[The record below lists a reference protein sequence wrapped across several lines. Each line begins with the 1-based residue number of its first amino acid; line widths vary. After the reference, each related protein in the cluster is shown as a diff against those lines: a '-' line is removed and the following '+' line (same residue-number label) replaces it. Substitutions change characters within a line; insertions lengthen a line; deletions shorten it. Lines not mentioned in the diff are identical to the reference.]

1 MDYKYINQLLERYWA
16 AETTLEEEEIL
27 RTFFSQTLIPAEL
40 EQYRPLFVYEQVA
53 KKTDVLGDDFDEKM
67 LAMIGEEAL
76 QPHTEEKKEVRVKAR
91 TITLGQ
97 RLIPLFR
104 AAAVVAIVLSLGQ
117 AAQVPFQLKDEMQ
130 MAETEQQNGDG
141 VSVALN
147 GDSARSDT
155 MQQSTLQVTDKSQIL
170 FEN

>member
-104 AAAVVAIVLSLGQ
+104 AAAVVVHDSFALARLHDGAVWHFVDMANVHADDVAPVRVVVETFAINRPGGCQVM
-117 AAQVPFQLKDEMQ
+117 AARVVVRL
-130 MAETEQQNGDG
+130 
-141 VSVALN
+141 
-147 GDSARSDT
+147 
-155 MQQSTLQVTDKSQIL
+155 
-170 FEN
+170 